1 MVRKKRRTSD
11 EMEEDVVDRD
21 NSGDANDL
29 YKVLGVERTASQ
41 GEIRKAYHKLALQL
55 HPDKNPDDEAAKEK
69 FQSLQSVI
77 AILGDPE
84 KRKVYDETGS
94 VEDVELSGDSFKNVY
109 QFFRALYKQVTE
121 EDIDH
126 YARSYRGSEEETA
139 DLKAEYK
146 RHKGNME
153 LVFTYLMC
161 SDPKLDSHRFMEV
174 IETSISAGDLK
185 EYKVYRKWAE
195 ATSKLP
201 PPLNP
206 LATPNRKKNGKN
218 EFGLNPLAM
227 IAKRSKGKM
236 DSLVSALEAKYGGK
250 SCKGKKGSSVMPD
263 EPSEEEF
270 KAAQAR
276 MMGSNSR
283 GSSRA
288 TERRKNTKRKTGKL
302 D

>member
-1 MVRKKRRTSD
+1 MPRKKRRSSD
-11 EMEEDVVDRD
+11 VFEEEVVDGD

-41 GEIRKAYHKLALQL
+41 AEIRKAYHKLALRL

-77 AILGDPE
+77 AVLGDPE
-84 KRKVYDETGS
+84 KRKIYDETGS
-94 VEDVELSGDSFKNVY
+94 IEDVELSGDSFKNVY
-109 QFFRALYKQVTE
+109 QFFRALYKQITE

-126 YARSYRGSEEETA
+126 YAQSYRGTEEESA

-146 RHKGNME
+146 RRKGNME

-161 SDPKLDSHRFMEV
+161 SDPKLDSHRFMEIIDAAV
-174 IETSISAGDLK
+174 STGELK
-185 EYKVYRKWAE
+185 EYKIYRKWAE

-201 PPLNP
+201 APLNP
-206 LATPNRKKNGKN
+206 LEPPPRKKNGKSDLL
-218 EFGLNPLAM
+218 GPLAI
-227 IAKRSKGKM
+227 IAKRSQGKM

-250 SCKGKKGSSVMPD
+250 DRKGKNASSVIPD

-270 KAAQAR
+270 QAVQAR
-276 MMGSNSR
+276 MMGSKSK

-288 TERRKNTKRKTGKL
+288 VERRKTSKRKTGKL